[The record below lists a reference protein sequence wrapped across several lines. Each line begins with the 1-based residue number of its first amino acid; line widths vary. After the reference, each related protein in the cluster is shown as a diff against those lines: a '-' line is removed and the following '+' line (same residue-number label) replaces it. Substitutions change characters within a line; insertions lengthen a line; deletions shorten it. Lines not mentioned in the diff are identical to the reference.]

1 MFDRIDYPA
10 RGRAGGGDGGPTR
23 INRDDG
29 TTMKGKGKQ
38 FVPHGAKVVMVS
50 LAALVMAPQ
59 KIEKIK
65 HYQGFGFGYI
75 SAQSAERDYGLS
87 KAEIT
92 DILTAAQ
99 KGEMMVWLVQ

>member
-1 MFDRIDYPA
+1 MLVAISCDSTGA
-10 RGRAGGGDGGPTR
+10 GGAGGGDGGPTR

-38 FVPHGAKVVMVS
+38 FVPHGAKVLMAFPGGAGYGTS
-50 LAALVMAPQ
+50 ENREKSSIIRDLAL
-59 KIEKIK
+59 
-65 HYQGFGFGYI
+65 GYI

-99 KGEMMVWLVQ
+99 KGEMMV